1 MSLILQLIAALLP
14 AVLLFLYVWKKDAKP
29 EPTRLLLRAVLF
41 GALICI
47 PCSIIE
53 VFVSEMLPVGNIS
66 SGAPP
71 SSFWAAVIAAFIV
84 AALPEELCKLF
95 VLDRTLRKNP
105 YYDEHYDGIVYAVCV
120 GLGFAAFENIFYV
133 IGSGEMWVQAALSR
147 ALLAVPGHYAFAVMM
162 GYFYSV
168 YHFTDSSKRAKY
180 RILWVPVV
188 AHGIYDTLAFSSSFS
203 ETTAAIC
210 MLILIVFCI
219 FMHKYAKK
227 KLVALVEKDKI
238 GNDERIQI

>member
-1 MSLILQLIAALLP
+1 MSLLLQVIAALLP

-29 EPTRLLLRAVLF
+29 EPTKLLLKAVLF

-47 PCSIIE
+47 PCSLIE
-53 VFVSEMLPVGNIS
+53 VILCALLPVGDLS
-66 SGAPP
+66 SGAGPTTIIG
-71 SSFWAAVIAAFIV
+71 AVIAAFVV

-95 VLDRTLRKNP
+95 VLDRTLRRNP

-133 IGSGEMWVQAALSR
+133 IGSGSMWIQAAFSR
-147 ALLAVPGHYAFAVMM
+147 ALLAVPGHYAFAVLM

-168 YHFTDSSKRAKY
+168 YHFTDGSKKAKW

-188 AHGIYDTLAFSSSFS
+188 AHGIYDTLAFSASLSD
-203 ETTAAIC
+203 EVAAIC
-210 MLILIVFCI
+210 MIVLIIFCI
-219 FMHKYAKK
+219 LMHKFAKK
-227 KLVALVEKDKI
+227 KLVALVEKDKYENTI
-238 GNDERIQI
+238 V